1 MILEENSSF
10 PILSEANVFLKSAAT
25 GLAASVT
32 CSEGR
37 IDDLFSVERVFRAF
51 AAGGD
56 FP

>member
-1 MILEENSSF
+1 MCFI
-10 PILSEANVFLKSAAT
+10 KSAAT

-32 CSEGR
+32 SSEGR
-37 IDDLFSVERVFRAF
+37 IDDLFSVERVFRAI

>member
-1 MILEENSSF
+1 MCFI
-10 PILSEANVFLKSAAT
+10 KSAAT
-25 GLAASVT
+25 GWAASVT